1 MSLST
6 DGFAGWLVGWL
17 VGNPTWLEKN
27 DQQFDDSPSHRLY
40 LLNSS

>member
-1 MSLST
+1 MAL
-6 DGFAGWLVGWL
+6 LVGWL